1 MQKEDLVMKKKKV
14 GIYFEVE
21 VDGEIHKLIVSE
33 EELRN
38 VIKNS
43 KIRRDKEEEIIL
55 QFETNGKKTNVAY
68 KMSLINSVL
77 KKATLTKNIIPTS
90 LDEYLE
96 DLTQKLVQKPIMP
109 IAKREHELEKVWFY
123 ISQKVR
129 NNVFLT
135 GEIDVGKT
143 AIAHEIARQISTN
156 ECPKEFYEKRV
167 MLLRPDKLLNI
178 KSDRIYENT
187 VRKIMN
193 FLVKNRKSIVLY
205 IDNAFFMITD
215 ELLIMMLYACIKRYN
230 IPMIATI
237 NSEYFDR
244 YFLENKNISK
254 YLNEVYVKEPEMKD
268 IKPMIENH
276 LKLFENRYKVK
287 CTEEAVKF
295 GIYTACLSE
304 STSYEPGN
312 VISIFEKA
320 FREARRKEKK
330 EVDKECV
337 LSCYNT
343 YLDNYENTPE
353 EEKRATAYHETGH
366 YIVRVMCKYCR
377 DIKIS
382 CVSILPM
389 MWWAGVTMSYLDI
402 KEYAIRSKDYFI
414 DQIAM
419 SLAGRVAE
427 KRIINTNSTGASND
441 LEHVNSYAKAIV
453 MKWGFSD
460 KENNENRSYDYEDYF
475 LMPESKKELI
485 DKEIQELI
493 DAGMKRAEEIIN
505 ENEGL
510 LKVIAER
517 LMVDEILTGEELEQI
532 CKEYEKGNTTEEV
545 EETIEKD
552 NKDNKGEEIV
562 ETPKETE

>member
-1 MQKEDLVMKKKKV
+1 MKKKKV

-68 KMSLINSVL
+68 KMSLINSIL
-77 KKATLTKNIIPTS
+77 KKATLAKNIIPRS

-187 VRKIMN
+187 VRKVMN
-193 FLVKNRKSIVLY
+193 FLVENRKSIVLY

-215 ELLIMMLYACIKRYN
+215 ELLIMMLYACIKKYN

-254 YLNEVYVKEPEMKD
+254 YLNEVYVKEPEMED

-295 GIYTACLSE
+295 GIYTSGLSE

-320 FREARRKEKK
+320 FREARRKGKK
-330 EVDKECV
+330 EVDRKCI

-343 YLDNYENTPE
+343 DFKYYENIPE
-353 EEKRATAYHETGH
+353 KEKRATSYHETGH
-366 YIVRVMCKYCR
+366 YILF
-377 DIKIS
+377 IKSEYQSDAKIA
-382 CVSILPM
+382 CVSNLPM
-389 MWWAGVTMSYLDI
+389 MWWAGVTVPYVDK
-402 KEYAIRSKDYFI
+402 KEYVVYSKEYFI
-414 DQIAM
+414 DKIATL
-419 SLAGRVAE
+419 LAGRVAE
-427 KRIINTNSTGASND
+427 RRIIDTNSTGASND
-441 LEHVNSYAKAIV
+441 LEQVNNYAKAVV
-453 MKWGFSD
+453 MHWGFSN
-460 KENNENRSYDYEDYF
+460 KEGNRNRSYDYEDYF

>member
-1 MQKEDLVMKKKKV
+1 MKKKKV

-77 KKATLTKNIIPTS
+77 KKATLTKNIIPRS

-135 GEIDVGKT
+135 GKIDVGKT

-167 MLLRPDKLLNI
+167 LLLRPDKLLNI
-178 KSDRIYENT
+178 KSDYIYENII
-187 VRKIMN
+187 RKLTN
-193 FLVKNRKSIVLY
+193 FLVENRKSIVLY
-205 IDNAFFMITD
+205 IDNALLMMTD
-215 ELLIMMLYACIKRYN
+215 ELLITMLYACITKYN

-254 YLNEVYVKEPEMKD
+254 YLNEVYVMEPEKD
-268 IKPMIENH
+268 ELRPMIDSH

-287 CTEEAVKF
+287 ITENVIKF

-304 STSYEPGN
+304 LPSAEPGN
-312 VISIFEKA
+312 VISIFQKA
-320 FREARRKEKK
+320 FREARRKGKK
-330 EVDKECV
+330 EVDKECI

-343 YLDNYENTPE
+343 YLKEYENTPVE
-353 EEKRATAYHETGH
+353 RKREVAYHETGH
-366 YIVRVMCKYCR
+366 YIVRIKNKHQKEM
-377 DIKIS
+377 KIS

-389 MWWAGVTMSYLDI
+389 LDWGGVTFSYYEP
-402 KEYAIRSKDYFI
+402 KEYSVSSKDYFI
-414 DQIAM
+414 DEIAM
-419 SLAGRVAE
+419 KLAGRVAE
-427 KRIINTNSTGASND
+427 KKYTNLDSAGAASD
-441 LEHVNSYAKAIV
+441 LEHASMYAKAVV

-460 KENNENRSYDYEDYF
+460 KDTNRNRSYDYEDYF

-493 DAGMKRAEEIIN
+493 DAGMRRAEEIIN

-532 CKEYEKGNTTEEV
+532 CKEYEKGNT
-545 EETIEKD
+545 D
-552 NKDNKGEEIV
+552 
-562 ETPKETE
+562 

>member
-1 MQKEDLVMKKKKV
+1 MKKKKV

-96 DLTQKLVQKPIMP
+96 DLTQKLVQKSIMP

-268 IKPMIENH
+268 IKTMIENH

-320 FREARRKEKK
+320 FCEARRKEKK

>member
-1 MQKEDLVMKKKKV
+1 MKKKTV

-21 VDGEIHKLIVSE
+21 VDGKIQKVIVSE
-33 EELRN
+33 EELRT

-43 KIRRDKEEEIIL
+43 KIRRDKDEEVIL
-55 QFETNGKKTNVAY
+55 QFDTNGKKTNVSY
-68 KMSLINSVL
+68 KMSLINRIL
-77 KKATLTKNIIPTS
+77 KQATLIKNIIPSS
-90 LDEYLE
+90 LEGYLE

-167 MLLRPDKLLNI
+167 LLLRPEQLLKI
-178 KSDRIYENT
+178 KSERTYERT

-193 FLVKNRKSIVLY
+193 FLVENRKNIVLY
-205 IDNAFFMITD
+205 IDNALYMKTD
-215 ELLIMMLYACIKRYN
+215 ELLIMMLYATIKKYH
-230 IPMIATI
+230 IPMILTI
-237 NSEYFDR
+237 NSEDYDR
-244 YFLENKNISK
+244 YFLADTAIAK

-268 IKPMIENH
+268 IKPMIKNH
-276 LKLFENRYKVK
+276 LRLFENRYKVK
-287 CTEEAVKF
+287 CTEEAIKF

-304 STSYEPGN
+304 SPSSEPGN
-312 VISIFEKA
+312 VISVLEKA
-320 FREARRKEKK
+320 FCEARRKDKK
-330 EVDKECV
+330 KLDKECI
-337 LSCYNT
+337 LSCYNA
-343 YLDNYENTPE
+343 YLEEYENTPE

-366 YIVRVMCKYCR
+366 YIVQVMCQYRSDVKT
-377 DIKIS
+377 S

-402 KEYAIRSKDYFI
+402 KEYAIRSKEYFI

-419 SLAGRVAE
+419 ALAGRVAE

-441 LEHVNSYAKAIV
+441 LEKVNAFAKAIV

-460 KENNENRSYDYEDYF
+460 KENNRNRSYDYEDYY

-493 DAGMKRAEEIIN
+493 DAGMKRAEEIIA

-517 LMVDEILTGEELEQI
+517 LMIDEILTGEELEQI
-532 CKEYEKGNTTEEV
+532 CKEYE
-545 EETIEKD
+545 ET
-552 NKDNKGEEIV
+552 NK
-562 ETPKETE
+562 

>member
-1 MQKEDLVMKKKKV
+1 MKKKKV

-77 KKATLTKNIIPTS
+77 KKATLTKNIIPRS

-135 GEIDVGKT
+135 GKIDVGKT

-193 FLVKNRKSIVLY
+193 FLVENRKSIVLY

-244 YFLENKNISK
+244 YFLKNISISK
-254 YLNEVYVKEPEMKD
+254 FLNEVYVKEPE
-268 IKPMIENH
+268 IENIRAMIESS

-287 CTEEAVKF
+287 CTEETIKF

-304 STSYEPGN
+304 SPSAEPGN
-312 VISIFEKA
+312 VISIFQKA
-320 FREARRKEKK
+320 FREARRKGKS
-330 EVDKECV
+330 EVDKECI

-343 YLDNYENTPE
+343 YLENYENTPQE
-353 EEKRATAYHETGH
+353 MKRGTAYHETGH
-366 YIVRVMCKYCR
+366 YIARIKSKYQKNL
-377 DIKIS
+377 KIS

-389 MWWAGVTMSYLDI
+389 LDWAGVTCSYYDQ
-402 KEYAIRSKDYFI
+402 KEYYIASRDYFI
-414 DQIAM
+414 DEIAM
-419 SLAGRVAE
+419 DLAGRVAE
-427 KRIINTNSTGASND
+427 KKYTNLDSAGACSD
-441 LEHVNSYAKAIV
+441 LEHASMYAKAIV
-453 MKWGFSD
+453 MEWGFSEKD
-460 KENNENRSYDYEDYF
+460 DNRNRSYDYEDYF

-493 DAGMKRAEEIIN
+493 DAGMKRAEEIIK

-545 EETIEKD
+545 EETVE
-552 NKDNKGEEIV
+552 KDNKGEEV
-562 ETPKETE
+562 EEIAKTPKETE

>member
-1 MQKEDLVMKKKKV
+1 MKKKEV
-14 GIYFEVE
+14 NIYFTTIVE
-21 VDGEIHKLIVSE
+21 GKEKIITISPDQLRTVIENSKLRRDIKKKVILQFNIDGEIINIAVEMSTINRLLKNA
-33 EELRN
+33 EL
-38 VIKNS
+38 KS
-43 KIRRDKEEEIIL
+43 
-55 QFETNGKKTNVAY
+55 T
-68 KMSLINSVL
+68 
-77 KKATLTKNIIPTS
+77 NIIPNS
-90 LDEYLE
+90 LKEYLE
-96 DLTQKLVQKPIMP
+96 DLTQKLATKPIIP

-167 MLLRPDKLLNI
+167 LLLRPDILLKI
-178 KSDRIYENT
+178 KKDHIYENT
-187 VRKIMN
+187 IRKLEN
-193 FLVKNRKSIVLY
+193 FLIKNRKSIVLY
-205 IDNAFFMITD
+205 IDNAFLMITD
-215 ELLIMMLYACIKRYN
+215 EHLITMLYACIKKYN
-230 IPMIATI
+230 IPMIATM
-237 NSEYFDR
+237 NSKYYDMYFS
-244 YFLENKNISK
+244 ENISISK
-254 YLNEVYVKEPEMKD
+254 YLNEVYVKEPE
-268 IKPMIENH
+268 IKNIKSMIENH
-276 LKLFENRYKVK
+276 LRLFENRYKVK
-287 CTEEAVKF
+287 CTEEAIKF

-320 FREARRKEKK
+320 FREARRKGKK
-330 EVDKECV
+330 EVDKECI

-343 YLDNYENTPE
+343 YLEDYENTPE
-353 EEKRATAYHETGH
+353 EKKRKTAYHETGH
-366 YIVRVMCKYCR
+366 YLARVKSKYQKNF
-377 DIKIS
+377 KIS

-389 MWWAGVTMSYLDI
+389 MDWAGVTCSYYEQ
-402 KEYAIRSKDYFI
+402 KEYDIPSKNYFI
-414 DQIAM
+414 DEIATD
-419 SLAGRVAE
+419 LAGRVAE
-427 KRIINTNSTGASND
+427 KKYTNIYSAGASCD
-441 LEHVNSYAKAIV
+441 LEHASMYAKAVV
-453 MKWGFSD
+453 MQWGFSD
-460 KENNENRSYDYEDYF
+460 KENNRNRSYDYEDYF

-545 EETIEKD
+545 EETVE
-552 NKDNKGEEIV
+552 KDNKGEEVKEIA

>member
-1 MQKEDLVMKKKKV
+1 MKGKKK
-14 GIYFEVE
+14 EVYIQLTY
-21 VDGEIHKLIVSE
+21 DGKTVMVSSDQLRQTIEKAKFKPGVEEICLRFNVESGVIDIPVRISDMRKAIKQAVLSTKLIP
-33 EELRN
+33 
-38 VIKNS
+38 NS
-43 KIRRDKEEEIIL
+43 L
-55 QFETNGKKTNVAY
+55 N
-68 KMSLINSVL
+68 
-77 KKATLTKNIIPTS
+77 
-90 LDEYLE
+90 EYLE
-96 DLTQKLVQKPIMP
+96 DLTQKLVIKPIIP

-156 ECPKEFYEKRV
+156 ECHKEFYEKRV
-167 MLLRPDKLLNI
+167 LLLRPDKLLNI
-178 KSDRIYENT
+178 KRDRVYEKT

-193 FLVKNRKSIVLY
+193 FLVENRKSIVLY

-244 YFLENKNISK
+244 YFLENKSISK
-254 YLNEVYVKEPEMKD
+254 YLNEVYVKEPEMKN

-287 CTEEAVKF
+287 CTEEAIKF

-320 FREARRKEKK
+320 FREARRKGKK
-330 EVDKECV
+330 EVDKQCI

-343 YLDNYENTPE
+343 YLEDYENTPE
-353 EEKRATAYHETGH
+353 KEKRATAYHETGH
-366 YIVRVMCKYCR
+366 YIVQIKNSYQKNV
-377 DIKIS
+377 KIS

-389 MWWAGVTMSYLDI
+389 MWWAGVTIPYVDQ
-402 KEYAIRSKDYFI
+402 KEYAIYSKEYFI
-414 DQIAM
+414 DEIAVC
-419 SLAGRVAE
+419 LAGRVAE
-427 KRIINTNSTGASND
+427 RRIIDTNSTGASND
-441 LEHVNSYAKAIV
+441 LEQVNAYAKAVV

-460 KENNENRSYDYEDYF
+460 KDGNRNRSYNYEDYF
-475 LMPESKKELI
+475 LMSESKKELI
-485 DKEIQELI
+485 DKEIQELV
-493 DAGMKRAEEIIN
+493 DAGMKRAEDIIN

-532 CKEYEKGNTTEEV
+532 CKEYEEGGKTEEV
-545 EETIEKD
+545 EKTA
-552 NKDNKGEEIV
+552 
-562 ETPKETE
+562 ETPKEME